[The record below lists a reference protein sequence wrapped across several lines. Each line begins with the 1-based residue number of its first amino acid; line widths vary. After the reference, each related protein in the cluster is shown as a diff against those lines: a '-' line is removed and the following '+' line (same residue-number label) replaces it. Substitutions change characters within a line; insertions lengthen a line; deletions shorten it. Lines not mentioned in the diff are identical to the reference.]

1 VTGREASTRS
11 DTGSTGTAPEAGAG
25 SPASGPAD
33 AARDGVI
40 SAFVLGWHVA
50 ELFHANVPRSAQRPQ
65 ASPAKLAGVG
75 DLDPLSQARLLLAQ
89 VQADLQRAWQF
100 DDFGQQPPDP
110 SPVESLLEAEARPP
124 RQLQAAV
131 GELHRQLLVALTA
144 ADFRLGKAYGLGRAL
159 AETALLPDAKHPET
173 FQRAFARFRLANL
186 LGWLADLKS
195 AFPPHAAEAVR
206 GSLQAWATWSEAP
219 TLRPAIGDQP
229 GAPDAEVDGQAP
241 GTASTS
247 SHLAS
252 VLPWRRR
259 VTSRSWL
266 ARQPR
271 EPQTRPVDWQS
282 ARDRESVTR
291 TLHRQGQLWR
301 AVLSGEKDCL
311 DLLSTDDYLWAA
323 DQLLGHIR
331 RLTLRFLRRFWITT
345 TAVAVI
351 LVAAIVTVSLVRAIS
366 TVVAAVL
373 TAAGAVGLTW
383 RSAASG
389 LGRVL
394 AQAQRPLW
402 DSELDVAVA
411 NTVTRLPHE
420 RRAADRSAAPDGP
433 PEGPD
438 TTGSTMAS
446 PWSFGR
452 NDLAETPGSTR
463 GRLRSQRRWSR

>member
-1 VTGREASTRS
+1 VTQRQAPTRS
-11 DTGSTGTAPEAGAG
+11 ATGATGTAPEAGAE
-25 SPASGPAD
+25 SSASRTTD

-89 VQADLQRAWQF
+89 VQADLQRAWQLG
-100 DDFGQQPPDP
+100 DSGQQPPDP
-110 SPVESLLEAEARPP
+110 SPVQSLLEAETRPTG
-124 RQLQAAV
+124 QLQAAV

-159 AETALLPDAKHPET
+159 AETALLPDAKNPAT
-173 FQRAFARFRLANL
+173 LQRAFARFRLANL

-206 GSLQAWATWSEAP
+206 GSLQAWAAWSEAP
-219 TLRPAIGDQP
+219 TLRPAIDDTL
-229 GAPDAEVDGQAP
+229 GAPDAEEGGQAF
-241 GTASTS
+241 GTAPTS
-247 SHLAS
+247 PYLV

-271 EPQTRPVDWQS
+271 EPQARAVDWRS

-301 AVLSGEKDCL
+301 AILSGEKDCL

-351 LVAAIVTVSLVRAIS
+351 LVVAIVTVLVVRAVS

-383 RSAASG
+383 RGAASG

-402 DSELDVAVA
+402 DTELDVAVA
-411 NTVTRLPHE
+411 NAVTRLPRE

-433 PEGPD
+433 PEGLD
-438 TTGSTMAS
+438 TAGVNAGE
-446 PWSFGR
+446 P
-452 NDLAETPGSTR
+452 EE
-463 GRLRSQRRWSR
+463 LRQG

>member
-1 VTGREASTRS
+1 
-11 DTGSTGTAPEAGAG
+11 
-25 SPASGPAD
+25 
-33 AARDGVI
+33 
-40 SAFVLGWHVA
+40 VA
-50 ELFHANVPRSAQRPQ
+50 ELFHANVPRSAQRPP
-65 ASPAKLAGVG
+65 ASPAKLAGIG

-89 VQADLQRAWQF
+89 VQADLQRAWQLG
-100 DDFGQQPPDP
+100 DSGQRPPDP
-110 SPVESLLEAEARPP
+110 SPVQSLLGAEARPP
-124 RQLQAAV
+124 GQLQAAV

-159 AETALLPDAKHPET
+159 AETALLPDAKHPAT
-173 FQRAFARFRLANL
+173 LQRAFARFRLANL

-206 GSLQAWATWSEAP
+206 GSLQAWAAWSEAP
-219 TLRPAIGDQP
+219 TLRPAIDGQP
-229 GAPDAEVDGQAP
+229 GAQAAEVDGQAFV
-241 GTASTS
+241 TAPTS
-247 SHLAS
+247 RHAS

-282 ARDRESVTR
+282 ARDREGVTR
-291 TLHRQGQLWR
+291 ALHRQGQLWR

-323 DQLLGHIR
+323 DQLLGHLR

-351 LVAAIVTVSLVRAIS
+351 LAVAVVTVLVVRAV
-366 TVVAAVL
+366 TAVVAAVI

-383 RSAASG
+383 RGAASG

-411 NTVTRLPHE
+411 NAVTRLPRE

-433 PEGPD
+433 PAGPD
-438 TTGSTMAS
+438 TTGVNAGE
-446 PWSFGR
+446 P
-452 NDLAETPGSTR
+452 EE
-463 GRLRSQRRWSR
+463 LRQG

>member
-1 VTGREASTRS
+1 MTQREAPTRS
-11 DTGSTGTAPEAGAG
+11 DTESTGTASEAGAG
-25 SPASGPAD
+25 SSGSGPAD

-50 ELFHANVPRSAQRPQ
+50 ELFHASVPRSVQRRQ

-75 DLDPLSQARLLLAQ
+75 DLDPLSRARLLLAQ
-89 VQADLQRAWQF
+89 VQADLQRAWRF
-100 DDFGQQPPDP
+100 DDSGQQPPDP
-110 SPVESLLEAEARPP
+110 SPIQSLLEAEVRPP
-124 RQLQAAV
+124 GQLQAAV
-131 GELHRQLLVALTA
+131 EALHRQLLVALTA

-173 FQRAFARFRLANL
+173 LQRAFARFRLANL

-206 GSLQAWATWSEAP
+206 GSLQAWAAWSEAP
-219 TLRPAIGDQP
+219 TLRPAIDDQP
-229 GAPDAEVDGQAP
+229 GAADAEVDGQAL
-241 GTASTS
+241 GTAPTS
-247 SHLAS
+247 PHPA

-259 VTSRSWL
+259 VTSRWWL
-266 ARQPR
+266 AKQPR
-271 EPQTRPVDWQS
+271 ERQARPVDWGS

-291 TLHRQGQLWR
+291 ALHRQGQLWR
-301 AVLSGEKDCL
+301 AVLSGEKDGI

-323 DQLLGHIR
+323 DQLLGHLR

-345 TAVAVI
+345 TSVAVI
-351 LVAAIVTVSLVRAIS
+351 LAVAVVTVVVARAVS

-373 TAAGAVGLTW
+373 TAAGAIGLTW
-383 RSAASG
+383 RGAASG

-394 AQAQRPLW
+394 GQAQRPLW

-411 NTVTRLPHE
+411 NAVTWLPRE

-433 PEGPD
+433 PERPDATAVDAGDPGP
-438 TTGSTMAS
+438 
-446 PWSFGR
+446 
-452 NDLAETPGSTR
+452 TPR
-463 GRLRSQRRWSR
+463 